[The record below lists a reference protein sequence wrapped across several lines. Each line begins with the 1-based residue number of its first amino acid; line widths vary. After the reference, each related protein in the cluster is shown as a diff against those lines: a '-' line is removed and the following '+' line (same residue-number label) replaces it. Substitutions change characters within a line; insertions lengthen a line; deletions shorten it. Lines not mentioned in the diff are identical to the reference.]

1 MTYSIT
7 DIDEYAFYGC
17 SDLTSVSIPSTVTI
31 IGISAFEN
39 CTGLT
44 NVIFERYE
52 GKRYTKLGEN
62 SFRNTIGI
70 NNTNYNCITLM
81 LDNGYTEDNLLI
93 ANFDILALKQG
104 KINNSNSAIT
114 YIGNNAFYGCSKL
127 TNVVIPLTVT
137 SIGISSFENCT
148 GLTNIVLEKYGNL
161 YGYTTL
167 GQNSFYNTTS
177 INDNNYNCLSTM
189 YINGYTK
196 PNLLN
201 AGFSANILD
210 LATGGNIT
218 ISNGTITY
226 ITPGTST
233 IVLPNSVTS
242 ILPTLLSTVKP
253 TLNNFIFPTNSQIE
267 NIDGLFQDCILLTSV
282 SIPSS
287 VISIGA
293 NTFNGCI
300 RLNNVTIP
308 SNISTVDS
316 SAFTGCNNV
325 KLVISSESNKIS
337 DNFLKNITQVSE
349 ITISNGIKIIGTRAF
364 YGCTGLKT
372 IKYN

>member
-7 DIDEYAFYGC
+7 DIDDYAFYGC

-44 NVIFERYE
+44 NVIFERYQS
-52 GKRYTKLGEN
+52 KRYTKLGEN

-70 NNTNYNCITLM
+70 NSTNYNCITIM

-127 TNVVIPLTVT
+127 TNVIIPLTVT

-177 INDNNYNCLSTM
+177 INDNNYNCLTTM

-201 AGFSANILD
+201 AGFVANTLD
-210 LATGGNIT
+210 LATGGNTT
-218 ISNGTITY
+218 ISNSTITY
-226 ITPGTST
+226 ITPGTSK

-242 ILPTLLSTVKP
+242 ILPSVLSTVKS
-253 TLNNFIFPTNSQIE
+253 TLTDFLFPTNIQIE
-267 NIDGLFQDCILLTSV
+267 NIDGLFQDCILLTNI
-282 SIPSS
+282 SIPPS

-300 RLNNVTIP
+300 GLKNVTIS
-308 SNISTVDS
+308 SNVSTVDS
-316 SAFTGCNNV
+316 SAFTGTSNV
-325 KLVISSESNKIS
+325 SLVISSESDKIS
-337 DNFLKNITQVSE
+337 NDFLKNITQISE
-349 ITISNGIKIIGTRAF
+349 TTISNGIKIIGARAF
-364 YGCTGLKT
+364 EGCTGLKT